1 MEIELKRIY
10 KGVDYT
16 IGELYI
22 DGIFICNTLEDK
34 VRLLNSYEDKVY
46 AKTAI
51 PYGRYKVILS
61 YSPHFKQL
69 LPEILN
75 VEFFKYIRMHAGND
89 KDDSAGC
96 ILVGECRDV
105 KEGYIYNS
113 KKSLKKVMD
122 ILTQAWNNKEDIYI
136 TVK

>member
-1 MEIELKRIY
+1 MEIELKRTY
-10 KGVDYT
+10 KGNDYT

-22 DGIFICNTLEDK
+22 SGIFICNTLEDK
-34 VRLLNSYEDKVY
+34 VRTLNSCEDKVY
-46 AKTAI
+46 ANTAI

-61 YSPHFKQL
+61 YSAHFKQL

-75 VEFFKYIRMHAGND
+75 VEYFKYIRIHAGNNKED
-89 KDDSAGC
+89 TKGC
-96 ILVGECRDV
+96 VLVGECKDV

-122 ILTQAWNNKEDIYI
+122 ILIPAWNNKEDIYI
-136 TVK
+136 TIK

>member
-1 MEIELKRIY
+1 MEIELNRIY
-10 KGVDYT
+10 KGEDYT

-22 DGIFICNTLEDK
+22 NGIFICNTLEDK

-46 AKTAI
+46 ANTAI
-51 PYGRYKVILS
+51 PFGRYKVILS

-89 KDDSAGC
+89 KNDSAGC

-113 KKSLKKVMD
+113 KKALKKVMD
-122 ILTQAWNNKEDIYI
+122 ILIPAWNNKEDIYI

>member
-46 AKTAI
+46 AKKAI

-89 KDDSAGC
+89 KEDTKGC

-113 KKSLKKVMD
+113 NKALKKVMD
-122 ILTQAWNNKEDIYI
+122 ILTPAWNKKEDRHI
-136 TVK
+136 TIK